1 MRLSF
6 LNETARESIVI
17 LTRMTGYE
25 EEDIISY
32 LESSFEALLWD
43 FGYPALIVGQ

>member
-1 MRLSF
+1 
-6 LNETARESIVI
+6 
-17 LTRMTGYE
+17 MTGYE
-25 EEDIISY
+25 EEDIINY